1 MALYL
6 TSRKATLNDCNECFK
21 RCGTSQRPALLNLKL
36 KASIGHIPVSARL
49 GKKLSEK
56 FHVFWSAFLG
66 HKLIVPTYIKF
77 IIPELASRKSLRA
90 SVSKAASIFFHNH
103 INLNPRPFG
112 FNNPFIS
119 VFFFLATLLSLYK
132 VEFVEPLV
140 HYLMNLTPFLATI
153 LMLTSSI
160 VKFL

>member
-6 TSRKATLNDCNECFK
+6 TSRKATLSDCNEYFK

-77 IIPELASRKSLRA
+77 IILELACKSLRA
-90 SVSKAASIFFHNH
+90 NVSKAVSIFFHNH

-112 FNNPFIS
+112 FNN
-119 VFFFLATLLSLYK
+119 LYR

-153 LMLTSSI
+153 LMLRSSI